1 MSRRNQATVDQEV
14 SFGID
19 EELVS
24 TTDLRG
30 VITYANDSFCKVS
43 GYTID
48 ELTGKN
54 HNMVRH
60 PDMPSE
66 AFADMWSNLKKD
78 TAWRG
83 AVKNR
88 CKDGRYYWVD
98 AFVTPIY
105 ENGKKVGYQSV
116 RQQLLPEY
124 KNRAEKLYQR
134 LKSGQSI
141 TPLRDKIAVFKLP
154 LFITCAALL
163 TWLTS
168 YTFWVCL
175 LFIPLPFIIF
185 YEELIRSQGVI
196 KKVKKG
202 PDSVSRLVYSG
213 SDSFS
218 FTDFQIKL
226 LEGKV
231 TTIIGRVM
239 DGTLS
244 LNKGAD
250 SLKMC
255 AEAAQAGVEKEASE
269 LHQVSSAVE
278 EMVHSID
285 EVAKSTL
292 VTNQR
297 VQQAHKDCEAATQA
311 MSGTMQEV
319 SLLACEVE
327 QSASSAVELATE
339 AEKVGSIMQEI
350 QGIADQTNLLA
361 LNAAIEAA
369 RAGEHGRGF
378 SVVADE
384 VRALS
389 SRTHSATEQIQVSIS
404 QMQSNLLNLSKT
416 METGKKVAETCVKET
431 RNTQDFVSK
440 VYAAV
445 TDISDL
451 ATQISTAAEEQS
463 MVSQEISRNITN
475 ISSASAD
482 NLAQA
487 HRVGAESD
495 AIEKRSKAL
504 ASLGLS
510 FKVEQ

>member
-43 GYTID
+43 GYTIN

-60 PDMPSE
+60 PDMPPA
-66 AFADMWSNLKKD
+66 AFGDMWANLKSD

-134 LKSGQSI
+134 LNNGQSI
-141 TPLRDKIAVFKLP
+141 TPLSEKLAAFKLP
-154 LFITCAALL
+154 LFIGCAALIA
-163 TWLTS
+163 WLTS
-168 YTFWVCL
+168 YMFWLCL
-175 LFIPLPFIIF
+175 LFVPLPFIIF
-185 YEELIRSQGVI
+185 YEELIRSQSAL
-196 KKVKKG
+196 KESKKG
-202 PDSVSRLVYSG
+202 SDSVSRHVYSG
-213 SDSFS
+213 SDSLS
-218 FTDFQIKL
+218 YTDFQIKL

-231 TTIIGRVM
+231 TTIVGRII

-244 LNKGAD
+244 LSKGAD
-250 SLKMC
+250 SLKIC

-285 EVAKSTL
+285 EVAKNTL

-297 VQQAHKDCEAATQA
+297 VQQAHQDCENATQA
-311 MSGTMQEV
+311 MSGTMREV
-319 SLLACEVE
+319 SLLATEVDN
-327 QSASSAVELATE
+327 SASSASELATE
-339 AEKVGSIMQEI
+339 AEKIGGIMQEI

-389 SRTHSATEQIQVSIS
+389 SRTHTATEQIQISIS
-404 QMQSNLLNLSKT
+404 EMQSTLLNWSKT
-416 METGKKVAETCVKET
+416 MEAGKNAAESCVKET
-431 RNTQDFVSK
+431 RNTQDIVSK
-440 VYAAV
+440 VYAAI

-463 MVSQEISRNITN
+463 MVSQEISRNISN
-475 ISSASAD
+475 ISSASSE

-487 HRVGAESD
+487 HCVGAESD
-495 AIEKRSKAL
+495 AIEKHSKAL

-510 FKVEQ
+510 FKVG